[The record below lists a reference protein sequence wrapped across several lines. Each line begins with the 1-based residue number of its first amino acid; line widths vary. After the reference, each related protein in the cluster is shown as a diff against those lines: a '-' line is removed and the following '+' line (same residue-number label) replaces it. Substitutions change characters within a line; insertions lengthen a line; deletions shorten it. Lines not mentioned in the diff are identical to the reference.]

1 VPLAA
6 PAAALGS
13 LSADRLVL
21 WAPVTTVLAVCLVLT
36 HQPLPIAAQ
45 RRPRAASVQ
54 GDCRSPDT
62 RSDDRGA

>member
-54 GDCRSPDT
+54 GDCRPADT